1 MARPRNEEF
10 TARVRELLAARGPMT
25 IKGVQEAAVLS
36 YMDAN
41 NTLRSLV
48 AWQEV
53 QVVGKVARPGR
64 PASLYAVT
72 QPHPE
77 ARCDVSAALHNCMAA
92 WVRGR

>member
-10 TARVRELLAARGPMT
+10 TSRVRELLAARGPMT
-25 IKGVQEAAVLS
+25 IRDVREAAVLS
-36 YMDAN
+36 YKDAA
-41 NTLRSLV
+41 NTLHSLCV
-48 AWQEV
+48 WEQV
-53 QVVGKVARPGR
+53 QVVGKVERPGR